1 MCFNFTTLREKPS
14 LAGHMV
20 NILKCVKWNGPQF
33 EKRQKMMYVPE
44 YKFADVSIV
53 APNDTVIVTTKI

>member
-44 YKFADVSIV
+44 IQIRRCQYRCSK
-53 APNDTVIVTTKI
+53 